1 MIMYLNINMNIIS
14 REEKIIT
21 QEQKK
26 YMGIIKDLQIHKKKS
41 PFSDVYF
48 ICKSNIIDNIV
59 QHRYINKLVKKEFPE
74 AYYEIIFFSLLLIAG
89 IDKYKESNIKY
100 YCLHQIFCNNKVCI
114 LMTGV
119 PRLYKFTS
127 SKLFENVINYNK
139 NIEFDIIMCIQLENI
154 KDSKNSLY
162 DKYRNGKY
170 DYTDIINTYKPKKC
184 IIMNEGYQYD
194 KLYKCIKSKNE
205 YEKEKNITY
214 DLIIKLRFETYF
226 FDKLILDQFMNID
239 DKTIIVECEVIK
251 DNKLAIE
258 EYNYTYGYIN
268 KLMSEIIYIDFIR
281 NNSAKLNITNGIG
294 NNFITTSKGINFII
308 ELMDKINY
316 KKLVFETN
324 KNITHEVYLGIG
336 MIMCNMKYIVNTLN
350 ENLAHLAVKPEACAT
365 IKEFTPEFQDIV
377 KRLKYDGSF

>member
-1 MIMYLNINMNIIS
+1 M
-14 REEKIIT
+14 
-21 QEQKK
+21 
-26 YMGIIKDLQIHKKKS
+26 
-41 PFSDVYF
+41 
-48 ICKSNIIDNIV
+48 SN
-59 QHRYINKLVKKEFPE
+59 K
-74 AYYEIIFFSLLLIAG
+74 
-89 IDKYKESNIKY
+89 
-100 YCLHQIFCNNKVCI
+100 KVCI